1 MKYMVMALY
10 LAFLLVVSRM
20 KITINIDLAD
30 ILKAISS
37 LIRKADEED

>member
-1 MKYMVMALY
+1 MVIALY

-20 KITINIDLAD
+20 KITINIDLAK

-37 LIRKADEED
+37 LIRKADEEN

>member
-1 MKYMVMALY
+1 MVIALY

-20 KITINIDLAD
+20 KITINIDFTD